1 MTVRKR
7 FIVPNDDMTFE
18 EILPHVRA
26 GEKIIR
32 DGWGGAE
39 LYVRLV
45 EKQVFEGENLNPYF
59 LINVEGEGYTMF
71 SPTVCDILAEDWSIV
86 K

>member
-1 MTVRKR
+1 
-7 FIVPNDDMTFE
+7 MTFE
-18 EILPHVRA
+18 EVLPLLKSGKKV
-26 GEKIIR
+26 IR

-39 LYVRLV
+39 LYVKLV
-45 EKQVFEGENLNPYF
+45 GEGTHDEEKLNPYF

-71 SPTVCDILAEDWSIV
+71 TPTVCDILAEDWQVV